1 MNESENALPINES
14 LWEHMEHMDYRIGI
28 PISETRSL
36 NILEIIRD
44 IYEVNK
50 DNQEEAQYLLLTLAA
65 MFMASRSGEGAVILE
80 ELAVRE
86 SMKSFDTDLK
96 DILNEKP

>member
-1 MNESENALPINES
+1 MSESENALPINES

-44 IYEVNK
+44 IYE
-50 DNQEEAQYLLLTLAA
+50 
-65 MFMASRSGEGAVILE
+65 IH
-80 ELAVRE
+80 
-86 SMKSFDTDLK
+86 
-96 DILNEKP
+96 

>member
-1 MNESENALPINES
+1 MNESENALPIDES
-14 LWEHMEHMDYRIGI
+14 LWDHIDHMDYRIGI
-28 PISETRSL
+28 PISESKSL
-36 NILEIIRD
+36 DILEILRD

-65 MFMASRSGEGAVILE
+65 MFVASRSGEGATILE
-80 ELAVRE
+80 ELAIRE

-96 DILNEKP
+96 EILNEKP